1 VNRCFV
7 IQPFDGGM
15 FDDRYEDIIAP
26 AISAAGLE
34 PYRVDR
40 DPKVSIPIQDIES
53 GIRNARICLAEIT
66 LDNPNVWFELGFAIA
81 SFKDVVLVCS
91 DARTTKF
98 PFDVQ
103 HRTIIKYTTGS
114 VRDFDIL
121 KEKITKRVIAL
132 LEKEQTIEAAV
143 EASRLQKIQ
152 GLEQHE
158 VVTLAAIGENIYS
171 ITDAASSHR
180 IRQDMERAG
189 FNNLATTIGLKSLY
203 EHGLIEQEDL
213 EDEDGYKYSAYRLTA
228 SGWQWILANK
238 HEFVLKKTVRGRPA
252 ADLTFDDD
260 IPF

>member
-1 VNRCFV
+1 MDRCFV

-15 FDDRYEDIIAP
+15 FDARYEDVIAP
-26 AISAAGLE
+26 AITAAGLE

-91 DARTTKF
+91 DARVAKF

-103 HRTIIKYTTGS
+103 HRTIIKYGTGS
-114 VRDFDIL
+114 TRDFEQL
-121 KEKITKRVIAL
+121 KENITKRVLAL
-132 LEKEQTIEAAV
+132 LEKEQNIEAAAA
-143 EASRLQKIQ
+143 ASKLQKIQ

-158 VVTLAAIGENIYS
+158 VVTLAAIGENITS
-171 ITDAASSHR
+171 ITDVASAHR

-189 FNNLATTIGLKSLY
+189 FNNLATTIGLKSLSD
-203 EHGLIEQEDL
+203 HGLISQEEL
-213 EDEDGYKYSAYRLTA
+213 EDEDGYNYPGYRLTEP
-228 SGWQWILANK
+228 GWQWILANK
-238 HEFVLKKTVRGRPA
+238 HEFVLKKPTRVRAPV
-252 ADLTFDDD
+252 DDD

>member
-1 VNRCFV
+1 V

-15 FDDRYEDIIAP
+15 FDARYEDVIAP
-26 AISAAGLE
+26 AVTAAGLE

-91 DARTTKF
+91 DARATKF

-103 HRTIIKYTTGS
+103 HRAIIKYGTGS
-114 VRDFDIL
+114 PRDFDQL
-121 KEKITKRVIAL
+121 KENITKRILAF
-132 LEKEQTIEAAV
+132 LEKEQNIQAAADV
-143 EASRLQKIQ
+143 SMLQKIQ

-158 VVTLAAIGENIYS
+158 VVTLAAIGENIAS
-171 ITDAASSHR
+171 ITDIAAGHR

-189 FNNLATTIGLKSLY
+189 FNNLATTIGLKSLAD
-203 EHGLIEQEDL
+203 HGLIAQEEL
-213 EDEDGYKYSAYRLTA
+213 EDEEGYKYPGYRLTE

-238 HEFVLKKTVRGRPA
+238 HEFVLKRKVRSPA
-252 ADLTFDDD
+252 PIDE

>member
-1 VNRCFV
+1 MERCFV

-15 FDDRYEDIIAP
+15 FDDRYEDVVAP
-26 AISAAGLE
+26 AIAAAGLE

-91 DARTTKF
+91 DARATKF

-103 HRTIIKYTTGS
+103 HRSIIKYTTGS
-114 VRDFDIL
+114 TRDFEQL
-121 KEKITKRVIAL
+121 KENITKRVLAL
-132 LEKEQTIEAAV
+132 LEKEQTIEAAAA
-143 EASRLQKIQ
+143 ASKLQKIQ

-158 VVTLAAIGENIYS
+158 VVTLAAIGENIAS
-171 ITDAASSHR
+171 ITDIAPVYR

-189 FNNLATTIGLKSLY
+189 FNNLATTIGLKSLSD
-203 EHGLIEQEDL
+203 HGLINQEKL
-213 EDEDGYKYSAYRLTA
+213 EDEDGHSYAGYRFTEP
-228 SGWQWILANK
+228 GWQWMLSNK
-238 HEFVLKKTVRGRPA
+238 QEFVLKKPVRRRPPA
-252 ADLTFDDD
+252 SAPFDDD